1 MWTFSGRGLSGRSLA
16 ALKFAGILLIVLI
29 EGSCGDYYRPVAFP
43 IVPTP
48 PNPAQTHIAVVITGN
63 GVNNPGASTTI
74 DVSGDSAVSQSSV
87 GIMPAHALLAVG
99 GISVFVAN
107 RADDSVSMFSPSVA
121 APVTTISLP
130 AGSAPAFV
138 ASTEIATVYVADAGV
153 NSVSAISTANNVL
166 TNTILLGGS
175 PVAMAEMPNGQKLY
189 VAMVAANGGTASVAS
204 INSIDKSVN
213 APIVASATAPWTS
226 PAWVASRS
234 DGQRIYVLDKG
245 SGFVSAIDTAS
256 DTIVGTPAAVGVGA
270 DYMAYDPNLNR
281 LYVTNPATGVVS
293 SLDASNDNLTAMTTT
308 VANAISVAP
317 LPDGTRVYVASATVS
332 GTAPNQTV
340 ASGVTVLS
348 TSNLSIKTTVPLT
361 STKLACTSM
370 TWSELSIAAA
380 ADSSRVFV
388 GNCDAGQTSVIQT
401 SNDSLLLNI
410 PAPLGAF
417 APPATSAPPQNPVF
431 VLTGP

>member
-1 MWTFSGRGLSGRSLA
+1 MLSGCGVSDRSLA
-16 ALKFAGILLIVLI
+16 ALKLAAILLVVLI

-43 IVPTP
+43 IVPTS
-48 PNPAQTHIAVVITGN
+48 PNPAFTHIAVVITGN

-74 DVSGDSAVSQSSV
+74 DVSGDSAVSQSAV
-87 GIMPAHALLAVG
+87 GIMPAHALLAV
-99 GISVFVAN
+99 SATTVFVAN
-107 RADDSVSMFSPSVA
+107 RADDSVSMFFPSIA
-121 APVTTISLP
+121 TPVTTISLP
-130 AGSAPAFV
+130 AGSGPAFL
-138 ASTEIATVYVADAGV
+138 ASTETATVYVA
-153 NSVSAISTANNVL
+153 NSGNNTVSAISTANNVV
-166 TNTILLGGS
+166 TNTILVGGS
-175 PVAMAEMPNGQKLY
+175 PVAMAEMPSGQKLY
-189 VAMVAANGGTASVAS
+189 VAMIATNGGTASVAS

-226 PAWVASRS
+226 PAWVVSRS

-245 SGFVSAIDTAS
+245 SGFVSAIDTYY
-256 DTIVGTPAAVGVGA
+256 DTVVRTAAVGVGA
-270 DYMAYDPNLNR
+270 DFMAYEPTVNR
-281 LYVTNPATGVVS
+281 LYVTNPVTGVVT
-293 SLDASNDNLTAMTTT
+293 SLDASNDNLTAMTAT
-308 VANAISVAP
+308 VANAISVAA
-317 LPDGTRVYVASATVS
+317 LPDGTRIYAAAATIS

-340 ASGVTVLS
+340 ASNVTVLN
-348 TSNLSIKTTVPLT
+348 TSDLSVKTKVPLT

-380 ADSSRVFV
+380 ADSSRIYV

-431 VLTGP
+431 VLAGP